1 MEIKFGYWPCEHNL
15 EAGDIQVAPL
25 PEFRDVV
32 EAVKASSHIDGDWI
46 YPPRNGAFVPYQIP
60 STHVMNIANA
70 THGREFGELSI
81 SILGL
86 LEGMLLIPQ
95 EWKRFYRAAIKP
107 NTLSD
112 LLCSKTEIE
121 EVLKIVQTFLE
132 ANSSINIRRNLFGA
146 IHWLLFSQSY
156 EQEFE
161 IFAWQYIVMDTCFRL
176 YVDINAIPKKQQP
189 YHYLRP
195 SFLANAYSIPE
206 PSWAIVNG
214 NECELSKL
222 RNEFFHEGRY
232 AGHPIGFALSTMK
245 PNIKLQLISF
255 NTRLILGILGVNC
268 EYVRSRVDTRQMH
281 GLNLIH

>member
-1 MEIKFGYWPCEHNL
+1 
-15 EAGDIQVAPL
+15 
-25 PEFRDVV
+25 
-32 EAVKASSHIDGDWI
+32 
-46 YPPRNGAFVPYQIP
+46 
-60 STHVMNIANA
+60 
-70 THGREFGELSI
+70 
-81 SILGL
+81 
-86 LEGMLLIPQ
+86 MLLIPE
-95 EWKRFYRAAIKP
+95 EWIQFYRAAIEP

-112 LLCSKTEIE
+112 LVCSKTEIE
-121 EVLKIVQTFLE
+121 EVLKTVKTFWE
-132 ANSSINIRRNLFGA
+132 ANSSMNIRRNLFGA

-161 IFAWQYIVMDTCFRL
+161 VFAWQYIVMDSCFRL
-176 YVDINAIPKKQQP
+176 HVDINAIPRNQRP
-189 YHYLRP
+189 WHYLRP

-232 AGHPIGFALSTMK
+232 VGHPIGFALSTMN

-268 EYVRSRVDTRQMH
+268 EYVRSKVDTRAMH
-281 GLNLIH
+281 SLDLIR